1 LLQTPR
7 HESKLPGWV
16 LSAKEYFA
24 NFFDA
29 LSFLIDMDHD
39 FSDAQKHAT
48 NMTELLTQADILMQI
63 LSKVRESV
71 TSFKKT
77 IGGIPR
83 VTIQFNQAKKLLLDA
98 LDDCTTVFDETE
110 KALLRIVTKSQT
122 K

>member
-1 LLQTPR
+1 
-7 HESKLPGWV
+7 
-16 LSAKEYFA
+16 
-24 NFFDA
+24 
-29 LSFLIDMDHD
+29 MDHD

-83 VTIQFNQAKKLLLDA
+83 VTIQFNQAKKLCWMHWMTARRYLTRQKRR
-98 LDDCTTVFDETE
+98 C
-110 KALLRIVTKSQT
+110 
-122 K
+122 